1 MPPPLMSQR
10 AIPPNMRGPPP
21 RGPVG
26 QSPRGSLLGQPPGPF
41 MRGPFDPRN
50 AMNNMRP
57 PFGGPQG
64 NAPLLPN
71 MQVFYLFIIII
82 LGLVK
87 QTNKQTNRKHTQK
100 MKT

>member
-10 AIPPNMRGPPP
+10 ALPPNMRGPPP

-26 QSPRGSLLGQPPGPF
+26 QNPRGSLLGQPPSPF

-64 NAPLLPN
+64 NAPMLPN
-71 MQVFYLFIIII
+71 MQVFYVMI
-82 LGLVK
+82 GTLVK
-87 QTNKQTNRKHTQK
+87 LHVFQDW
-100 MKT
+100 